1 MSEGVSYHPARP
13 GGLVGQVPL
22 APEAHQ
28 DDPRRDIMIGAAAGT
43 LFLIAVFGWG
53 LWARLDAAV
62 VAPGQVEVAGSR
74 QSVQHRDGGVIAEL
88 PVHEGDHVLA
98 GQLLVQLKADEAQ
111 ASEQALAD
119 QVINLEA
126 LQARLEAELV
136 GAHGL
141 SPPADFA
148 ALSTPEKAA
157 ADAAMALQRRQFS
170 VRNAALA
177 SERAILVQKGRESS
191 QEITGF
197 KRQVTASQDQQRL
210 IDQEIASL
218 QDLYARQLVPATRLR
233 SLQRSA
239 AELRGGEGE
248 YSADIA
254 RTQEEIGESA
264 IREADL
270 QRQRASDDTKAYQE
284 SAFQL
289 AELRPKLA
297 AVRQQLA
304 NASVRA
310 PVDGRV
316 VGLAIFTRG
325 GVVAPGEK
333 LMDIVPDHQAL
344 VIEARVKPTDVAD
357 LKPGQSVEFRVGA
370 FHERGLPALEG
381 AVSKISADSFV
392 DDKSGRAYFN
402 VEVTARPS
410 AVAAIA
416 AARTGQPGLSPGLP
430 VELIIPV
437 RPRSAL
443 AYLLEPLRQA
453 MWRSFRAP

>member
-1 MSEGVSYHPARP
+1 
-13 GGLVGQVPL
+13 
-22 APEAHQ
+22 
-28 DDPRRDIMIGAAAGT
+28 
-43 LFLIAVFGWG
+43 
-53 LWARLDAAV
+53 
-62 VAPGQVEVAGSR
+62 
-74 QSVQHRDGGVIAEL
+74 
-88 PVHEGDHVLA
+88 
-98 GQLLVQLKADEAQ
+98 
-111 ASEQALAD
+111 
-119 QVINLEA
+119 
-126 LQARLEAELV
+126 
-136 GAHGL
+136 
-141 SPPADFA
+141 
-148 ALSTPEKAA
+148 
-157 ADAAMALQRRQFS
+157 MALQRRQFS

-239 AELRGGEGE
+239 PAELRGGEGE